1 MRSLVVEEVSSYTL
15 SCDESGW
22 STHNAVVKCSTFG
35 GKDRA
40 IEVADAGSYTHAY
53 QELALSPPAG
63 QVYKVSGE
71 FYPLAAGDCDGSV
84 AVKWCSPSL
93 VILPGKYDAEFYVT
107 GGSYVGLAP
116 SPTLKDAWEPFVA
129 HFTSTSA
136 VATLYIIQESTVCMR
151 FLLQYLPSASNQR
164 MGPICFVTDAQL
176 YRAVP
181 SGGGSEQLHIIV
193 R

>member
-1 MRSLVVEEVSSYTL
+1 MLIACLFACGAAQSALVGGNDFLCDSSK
-15 SCDESGW
+15 W
-22 STHNAVVKCSTFG
+22 QTHNAAVKCSAFG

-40 IEVADAGSYTHAY
+40 IEVAEAGSYTHAY
-53 QELALSPPAG
+53 QEMALAPG

-116 SPTLKDAWEPFVA
+116 SPTLKDAWELFEA
-129 HFTSTSA
+129 TFTST
-136 VATLYIIQESTVCMR
+136 VNTITLYIIQESTV
-151 FLLQYLPSASNQR
+151 
-164 MGPICFVTDAQL
+164 
-176 YRAVP
+176 
-181 SGGGSEQLHIIV
+181 
-193 R
+193 

>member
-1 MRSLVVEEVSSYTL
+1 MVEHFLLLFLAHAQATISGNEFSCESSA
-15 SCDESGW
+15 W
-22 STHNAVVKCSTFG
+22 QTHNAAVKCSTFG

-53 QELALSPPAG
+53 QELALSPG

-151 FLLQYLPSASNQR
+151 FVLQYLPSAPNKR
-164 MGPICFVTDAQL
+164 IAPFVL
-176 YRAVP
+176 
-181 SGGGSEQLHIIV
+181 
-193 R
+193 